1 MRKTET
7 VELTVLC
14 LIEDGNRILLQNRVK
29 KDWQGYALPGG
40 HVEPGESF
48 VDAVIREMKEE
59 TGLTIEK
66 PQLCGIKEWVNED
79 GTRYVVFL
87 FKTDRFSGELTSS
100 DEGRVFW
107 LEKDDVLESNWI
119 WQMDCLLKIMADG
132 EYTELFFDPADDW
145 KPVLK

>member
-29 KDWQGYALPGG
+29 KDWQGYALPGQGYALPGG

-59 TGLTIEK
+59 TGLTVI
-66 PQLCGIKEWVNED
+66 
-79 GTRYVVFL
+79 
-87 FKTDRFSGELTSS
+87 
-100 DEGRVFW
+100 
-107 LEKDDVLESNWI
+107 
-119 WQMDCLLKIMADG
+119 
-132 EYTELFFDPADDW
+132 
-145 KPVLK
+145 